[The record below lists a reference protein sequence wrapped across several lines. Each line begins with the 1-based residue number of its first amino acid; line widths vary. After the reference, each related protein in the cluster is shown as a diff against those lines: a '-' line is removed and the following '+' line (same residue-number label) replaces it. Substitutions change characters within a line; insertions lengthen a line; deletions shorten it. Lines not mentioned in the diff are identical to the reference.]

1 METLPNTAFT
11 ERQTVRGNIT
21 TIICFLF
28 QILFLY
34 AAFSKLL
41 DYENSRL
48 QLGQSPLLNSWAG
61 LLVWLVP
68 LAEIILSIMLA
79 IKATRLVGMYGAFT
93 LMVVFTAYIVAILHF
108 SDYIPCTCGGVL
120 AALSWQQHLVFNIAF
135 IVLAA
140 TGILIHHDS
149 E

>member
-1 METLPNTAFT
+1 METLKNTDFK
-11 ERQTVRGNIT
+11 ERQSIRGNIT
-21 TIICFLF
+21 GVVSFLF

-41 DYENSRL
+41 DYENSKL

-68 LAEIILSIMLA
+68 LAEITLSVMLA
-79 IKATRLVGMYGAFT
+79 INATRLLGMYGAFT
-93 LMVVFTAYIVAILHF
+93 LMVIFTAYIIAILHF

-120 AALSWQQHLVFNIAF
+120 AALSWQQHLVFNVIF
-135 IVLAA
+135 IVLA
-140 TGILIHHDS
+140 TLGILCHADP